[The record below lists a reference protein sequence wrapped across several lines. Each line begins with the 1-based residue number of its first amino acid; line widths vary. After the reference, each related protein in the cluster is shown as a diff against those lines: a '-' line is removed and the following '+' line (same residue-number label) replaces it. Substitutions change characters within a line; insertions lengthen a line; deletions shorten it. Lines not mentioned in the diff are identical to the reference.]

1 MRILGCACLALS
13 LSGPIAPFARAD
25 VVDSSELDAAIAEQ
39 LKREDDSRENTRSVL
54 ARPQIRELAERL
66 DLDIV
71 RAQSA
76 VEVLDAD
83 ELATVG
89 EAANQIDRQLSG
101 GDRNVSISL
110 VSLLLIIIIVILIAD

>member
-39 LKREDDSRENTRSVL
+39 LKREDDSRENVRSLL